1 MTIHHSCWDKMQGK
15 TGRLGEKSGKG
26 ERLAMAMRRFRRAPF
41 AADDRL
47 LVRTEFV
54 TNPFARE

>member
-1 MTIHHSCWDKMQGK
+1 MTIDRSGGREMQGK
-15 TGRLGEKSGKG
+15 NGHFGEESGKANGWRWRCAG
-26 ERLAMAMRRFRRAPF
+26 EPAL

-54 TNPFARE
+54 TTPFARE